1 MRGALAMVEGCL
13 GCTVMP
19 RHVAAPA
26 LAQGRLREIIPAHH
40 EGAASLA
47 QQMVWIVR
55 LKERHMP
62 ARVRRVIQWFLE
74 MHSELR
80 PVPEELLR

>member
-1 MRGALAMVEGCL
+1 MKRRDFLSATAILSLL
-13 GCTVMP
+13 G
-19 RHVAAPA
+19 AAPA